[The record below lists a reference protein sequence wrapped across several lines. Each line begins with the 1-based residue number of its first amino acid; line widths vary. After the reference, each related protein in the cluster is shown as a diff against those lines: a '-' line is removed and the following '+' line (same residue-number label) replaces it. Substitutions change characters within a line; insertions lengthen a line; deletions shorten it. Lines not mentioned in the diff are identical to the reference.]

1 MELNRVLVPLDGSKE
16 SEKSLEYAIKL
27 GIKFDCEILLL
38 NVVEVY
44 RGTSIY
50 SNYEYVYNKDYE
62 IFRDY
67 SKEILEKAKEKTK
80 DLKVRA
86 ISSVG
91 HPAEE
96 IISKAIEEDADLIIM
111 ATHGM
116 GGLKRFLIG
125 SVTNNVV
132 HHSKIPVLVLPHKD
146 HD

>member
-27 GIKFDCEILLL
+27 GIKFGCEILLL

-80 DLKVRA
+80 DLKVRTV
-86 ISSVG
+86 SSVG

-96 IISKAIEEDADLIIM
+96 IISKAIEEDVDLIIM

-132 HHSKIPVLVLPHKD
+132 HHSKVPVLVLPHKD
-146 HD
+146 NE